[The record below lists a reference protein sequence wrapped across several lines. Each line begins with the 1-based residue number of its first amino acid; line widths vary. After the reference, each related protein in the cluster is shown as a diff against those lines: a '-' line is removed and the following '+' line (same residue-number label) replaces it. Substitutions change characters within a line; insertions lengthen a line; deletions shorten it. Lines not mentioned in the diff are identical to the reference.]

1 MLLLCVASAEEA
13 NRSRPLLSLSVG
25 TLLDTARDPLPDHWD
40 QTLDLPQVSRNL
52 KLIVEILSPSLM
64 L

>member
-25 TLLDTARDPLPDHWD
+25 TLLDTARDPLPAHWD
-40 QTLDLPQVSRNL
+40 QTLDLPQVSRTPPPRPL
-52 KLIVEILSPSLM
+52 YSCPVPC
-64 L
+64 